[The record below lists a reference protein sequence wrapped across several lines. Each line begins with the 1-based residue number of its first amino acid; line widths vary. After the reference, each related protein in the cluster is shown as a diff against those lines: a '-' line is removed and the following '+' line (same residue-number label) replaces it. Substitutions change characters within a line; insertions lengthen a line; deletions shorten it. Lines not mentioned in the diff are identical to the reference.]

1 MSAEGRK
8 GGYDNDCTDVRNK
21 VKTRD
26 KTGQK
31 G

>member
-1 MSAEGRK
+1 MLAEGRK
-8 GGYDNDCTDVRNK
+8 TGYGTDYTDVRNK